1 MSSLFGEWKIS
12 LSADQSNGRD
22 SLIAQTLF
30 QILSRNLKPEQ
41 DEWIDLTVHGT
52 INVFFFALARCEE
65 ILGKCAPMVEIEKL
79 SLL

>member
-1 MSSLFGEWKIS
+1 MSLLFGEWKIS
-12 LSADQSNGRD
+12 QSTDQSNGRD

-52 INVFFFALARCEE
+52 IK
-65 ILGKCAPMVEIEKL
+65 GTG
-79 SLL
+79 